1 MIMAKRALAGL
12 SVVVAGLLV
21 VGATS
26 GARMAMGRV
35 AAGRAAAIRVETA
48 EGNDDPANLKGERVR
63 AAVGVQEIAANQGAT
78 ALWQSLVKLR
88 TRASLMMIVAHP
100 DDEDGGMLTY
110 EARGVGAHV
119 AMLTLTRG
127 EGGQNLMS
135 ADFDGALGLV
145 RTQELLAADRYMGV
159 DQMWGTEV
167 DFGFSKTKEE
177 SFANWGQERVLYDAV
192 RAVRLYRPLVVT
204 SVFEGGITDGH
215 GQHQVSGE
223 MAQEVFAAAGDPKVF
238 PEQIAEGLLPWSP
251 VKVYARVP
259 FFSVSA
265 KGMFD
270 YATNK
275 YAPAR
280 FYNYVTKE
288 WTTESPKANVTIAE
302 GDYSPVLGMSYLQ
315 FARRGLG
322 LQKSQNG
329 GMGVPAAGAFDVAYH
344 RYGSRVSSS
353 GVSSTEQEKSFFD
366 GVDVSLMGM
375 ASLAAG
381 SAASQ
386 TAFLR
391 EGLGKISGLVEQAV
405 KAYAIAAPEK
415 TAPFLREGLQAADGL
430 IAQVEKSGL
439 TAQEKYDL
447 LHELRVKRVQFNDAL
462 VEALGLKLRA
472 QVAPAQEATG
482 PFARFGDGND
492 TFVTAVPGQSF
503 AVQVQVVNGSNVPV
517 KVTDCG
523 FESAAGAKVEGAEP
537 GALGATIVQDIMQ
550 GKAYGQRFA
559 VRLPEDAQV
568 TRPPFTRTKNEQA
581 YYDVVDP
588 KMRNA
593 SLPLPALTAWVKV
606 DYDGVAVRLG
616 QEVQTLHRMSGLG
629 TVYEPLVVAPAIS
642 VAVSPAAGVV
652 PLMEKTLLVTARV
665 RSNVK
670 GAAAGSVKLEL
681 PAGWTA
687 VPERAEF
694 SLAKDGDEVEIPF
707 TVTPGKMAETAYTMT
722 AVASYAGKEYREG
735 YKTVGYAGILP
746 ANLYR
751 PATYTARGVDV
762 KVAPGLRVG
771 YLPGTGDEV
780 EASLENL
787 GVHATTLTMADVVG
801 GRLAGFDVVVLGVRA
816 YAAHPGLAA
825 ANGQMLEYA
834 KNGGV
839 VIVQYNRGTF
849 DYGPYPTS
857 LGAEEKVVDETA
869 AVRLLMPESP
879 VLTWPNKITE
889 RDFDGWVE
897 ERGHGFME
905 SWDPHYDAPLETH
918 DPGQDPQKGG
928 LLVAKTGKGAYVYV
942 AYALYRELPEGV
954 PGAYR
959 LFANLLSLGKSSGA
973 KK

>member
-1 MIMAKRALAGL
+1 MIMGKRALAGL
-12 SVVVAGLLV
+12 SVVGALLLV
-21 VGATS
+21 VA
-26 GARMAMGRV
+26 AMRGTRIVQGRV
-35 AAGRAAAIRVETA
+35 AGGRSAEIAVGTEAGK
-48 EGNDDPANLKGERVR
+48 DDPANLKGEQVR
-63 AAVGVQEIAANQGAT
+63 AAVGVQEIAANEGAT

-135 ADFDGALGLV
+135 ADFDDALGLV
-145 RTQELLAADRYMGV
+145 RTQELLAAGRYMGI

-177 SFANWGQERVLYDAV
+177 SFANWGHDRVLYDAV

-204 SVFEGGITDGH
+204 AVFQGGITDGH

-223 MAQEVFAAAGDPKVF
+223 MAQAVFDAAGDPKVF

-259 FFSVSA
+259 FFSVSS

-270 YATNK
+270 YATGK

-288 WTTESPKANVTIAE
+288 WSTESPKPSVTVAE
-302 GDYSPVLGMSYLQ
+302 GDYSPVLGMTYLQ
-315 FARRGLG
+315 FGRMGLG
-322 LQKSQNG
+322 LQKTQNG
-329 GMGVPAAGAFDVAYH
+329 GMGVPAAGEFDVAYH
-344 RYGSRVSSS
+344 RYGSRVKAAE
-353 GVSSTEQEKSFFD
+353 TEKSFFD
-366 GVDVSLMGM
+366 GVDVSLMGI
-375 ASLAAG
+375 ASLAAA
-381 SAASQ
+381 SPASQ

-391 EGLGKISGLVEQAV
+391 EGLEKISGLVEQAV
-405 KAYAIAAPEK
+405 KAYAIKAPEK
-415 TAPFLREGLQAADGL
+415 TAPFLRDGLKATDAL
-430 IAQVEKSGL
+430 IAQVESSGL
-439 TAQEKYDL
+439 TAQEKYDV

-472 QVAPAQEATG
+472 QVAGPGGGG
-482 PFARFGDGND
+482 PFARFGDGGD

-503 AVQVQVVNGSNVPV
+503 AVQVQVVNGSDLPV
-517 KVTDCG
+517 AVKECTFD
-523 FESAAGAKVEGAEP
+523 SAAGAKVDGAEP
-537 GALGATIVQDIMQ
+537 SAAATIVE
-550 GKAYGQRFA
+550 GKAFSQQYA
-559 VRLPEDAQV
+559 VKLPADTPV
-568 TRPPFTRTKNEQA
+568 TRPPFTRPGIAQA
-581 YYDVVDP
+581 YYDVADP
-588 KMRNA
+588 RMRNA
-593 SLPLPALTAWVKV
+593 SLSLPALTAWVTV
-606 DYDGVAVRLG
+606 DYDGVSVRLG
-616 QEVQTLHRMSGLG
+616 QEVQTLHRVTGLG

-652 PLMEKTLLVTARV
+652 PLTEKTLMVTARV

-670 GAAAGSVKLEL
+670 GAAAGSVRLEL

-687 VPERAEF
+687 APERGEF
-694 SLAKDGDEVEIPF
+694 SLAKDGDEAEVRF
-707 TVTPGKMAETAYTMT
+707 VVTPGKMAETAYTMT
-722 AVASYAGKEYREG
+722 AVASFAGKEYREG

-746 ANLYR
+746 GNLYR
-751 PATYTARGVDV
+751 PATYTARGVEV

-780 EASLENL
+780 QASLENL
-787 GVHATTLTMADVVG
+787 GVQATTLTMADVVG

-825 ANGQMLEYA
+825 ANGQLLQYA
-834 KNGGV
+834 KSGGV
-839 VIVQYNRGTF
+839 VIVQYNRGQF

-857 LGAEEKVVDETA
+857 LGSEEKVVDETA
-869 AVRLLMPESP
+869 AVRLLVPESP

-905 SWDPHYDAPLETH
+905 SWDAHYEAPLETH

-928 LLVAKTGKGAYVYV
+928 LLVAKTGKGQYVYV

-954 PGAYR
+954 SGAYR
-959 LFANLLSLGKSSGA
+959 LFANLLSLGKSSFGA
-973 KK
+973 QR

>member
-1 MIMAKRALAGL
+1 MVKRALAGL
-12 SVVVAGLLV
+12 SVVAAVLLV
-21 VGATS
+21 VAALS
-26 GARMAMGRV
+26 GAKGRV
-35 AAGRAAAIRVETA
+35 AAGRAAEIRVETA
-48 EGNDDPANLKGERVR
+48 AANDDPANLKGEQVR
-63 AAVGVQEIAANQGAT
+63 AAVGVQEIAANEGAT

-119 AMLTLTRG
+119 AMLTLNRG

-135 ADFDGALGLV
+135 ADFDDALGLL
-145 RTQELLAADRYMGV
+145 RTQELLAAGRYMGI

-177 SFANWGQERVLYDAV
+177 SLANWGHERVLYDAV

-223 MAQEVFAAAGDPKVF
+223 MAQEVFTAAGDPKVF

-251 VKVYARVP
+251 AKVYARVP

-270 YATNK
+270 YATGK

-288 WTTESPKANVTIAE
+288 WSTESPKVDVTIAE
-302 GDYSPVLGMSYLQ
+302 GEYSPVLGMSYLQ
-315 FARRGLG
+315 FGRRGLG

-329 GMGVPAAGAFDVAYH
+329 GMGVPAAGEFDVAYH
-344 RYGSRVSSS
+344 RYGSRVSS
-353 GVSSTEQEKSFFD
+353 GASTGKEKSFFD
-366 GVDVSLMGM
+366 GVDVSLAGM

-381 SAASQ
+381 SPAAQ

-405 KAYAIAAPEK
+405 GVYAIAAPEK
-415 TAPFLREGLQAADGL
+415 TAPFLREGLLATDAL
-430 IAQVEKSGL
+430 IAQVETSGL

-472 QVAPAQEATG
+472 QVAPAHEDTG
-482 PFARFGDGND
+482 PFARFGDGAD

-503 AVQVQVVNGSNVPV
+503 AVRVQVVNGSNVPV

-523 FESAAGAKVEGAEP
+523 FDSAAGAKVEGAEP
-537 GALGATIVQDIMQ
+537 GGAAIVD
-550 GKAYGQRFA
+550 GKAFGERYP
-559 VRLPEDAQV
+559 VKLPVDAQV
-568 TRPPFTRTKNEQA
+568 TRPPFTRPGIAQA
-581 YYDVVDP
+581 YYDVADL

-593 SLPLPALTAWVKV
+593 SLPLPALTAWATV
-606 DYDGVAVRLG
+606 DYDGVKVRLG
-616 QEVQTLHRMSGLG
+616 QEVQTLHRVTGLG

-652 PLMEKTLLVTARV
+652 PLTEKTLLVTARV

-670 GAAAGSVKLEL
+670 GAATGSVRLEL

-687 VPERAEF
+687 APERAEF
-694 SLAKDGDEVEIPF
+694 SLVKDGDEAEIPF
-707 TVTPGKMAETAYTMT
+707 VVTPGKMAETAYTMT
-722 AVASYAGKEYREG
+722 AVASFAGKEYREG
-735 YKTVGYAGILP
+735 YKTVGYAGMLP
-746 ANLYR
+746 GNLYR
-751 PATYTARGVDV
+751 PATYSARGVDV

-787 GVHATTLTMADVVG
+787 GVHATTLTMADVAG
-801 GRLAGFDVVVLGVRA
+801 GRLARFDVVVLGVRA

-825 ANGQMLEYA
+825 ANGQLLEYA

-839 VIVQYNRGTF
+839 VIVQYNRGQF

-857 LGAEEKVVDETA
+857 LGSEEKVVDETA
-869 AVRLLMPESP
+869 AVKLLVPESP
-879 VLTWPNKITE
+879 ALSWPNKITE

-905 SWDPHYDAPLETH
+905 SWDPKYEAPLETH

-959 LFANLLSLGKSSGA
+959 LFANLLSLGKGSAAGR
-973 KK
+973 

>member
-1 MIMAKRALAGL
+1 MGKRTLVGL
-12 SVVVAGLLV
+12 SLVVALLLV
-21 VGATS
+21 VAATS
-26 GARMAMGRV
+26 GTRMVQGRV
-35 AAGRAAAIRVETA
+35 AGGRSAEVQVVTAAGK
-48 EGNDDPANLKGERVR
+48 DDPANLKGEQVR
-63 AAVGVQEIAANQGAT
+63 AAVGVQAIAANEGAT

-135 ADFDGALGLV
+135 GDFDDALGLV
-145 RTQELLAADRYMGV
+145 RTQELLAAGRYMGI

-177 SFANWGQERVLYDAV
+177 SFANWGHDRVLYDAV

-204 SVFEGGITDGH
+204 AVFQGGITDGH

-223 MAQEVFAAAGDPKVF
+223 MAQEVFEAAGDPKVF
-238 PEQIAEGLLPWSP
+238 PEQIAAGLLPWSP
-251 VKVYARVP
+251 MKVYARVP
-259 FFSVSA
+259 FFSVTS

-288 WTTESPKANVTIAE
+288 WTTESAKANVTVAE

-315 FARRGLG
+315 FGRMGLG

-344 RYGSRVSSS
+344 RYGSRVK
-353 GVSSTEQEKSFFD
+353 TEETEKNFFD

-375 ASLAAG
+375 ASLA
-381 SAASQ
+381 SASPASQ

-391 EGLGKISGLVEQAV
+391 EGLEKINGLVEQAV
-405 KAYAIAAPEK
+405 KAYAIKAPEK
-415 TAPFLREGLQAADGL
+415 TAPFLRDGLRATDGL
-430 IAQVEKSGL
+430 IAQVETSGL
-439 TAQEKYDL
+439 TAQEKYDV

-472 QVAPAQEATG
+472 QVAGPGGGG
-482 PFARFGDGND
+482 PFARFGDGGD

-503 AVQVQVVNGSNVPV
+503 AVQVQVVNGSDVPV
-517 KVTDCG
+517 TVKDCG
-523 FESAAGAKVEGAEP
+523 FESSAGARVEGAEP
-537 GALGATIVQDIMQ
+537 SAAATIVD
-550 GKAYGQRFA
+550 GKAFGQRYS
-559 VRLPEDAQV
+559 VKLPDDAQV
-568 TRPPFTRTKNEQA
+568 TRPPFTQTKSEQA
-581 YYDVVDP
+581 YYDVADP
-588 KMRNA
+588 AMRNA
-593 SLPLPALTAWVKV
+593 SLPLPALTAWVTI
-606 DYDGVAVRLG
+606 DYDGVEVRLG
-616 QEVQTLHRMSGLG
+616 QEVQTLHRVSGLG

-652 PLMEKTLLVTARV
+652 PLTEKTLMVTARV

-670 GAAAGSVKLEL
+670 GEAAGSVKLEL
-681 PAGWTA
+681 PVGWTA
-687 VPERAEF
+687 APERAEF

-707 TVTPGKMAETAYTMT
+707 VVTPGKMAETAYTMT
-722 AVASYAGKEYREG
+722 AVASFGGKEYREG
-735 YKTVGYAGILP
+735 YKTVGYAGMLP
-746 ANLYR
+746 GNLYR

-780 EASLENL
+780 QASLENL

-825 ANGQMLEYA
+825 ANGQLLDYA
-834 KNGGV
+834 KSGGV
-839 VIVQYNRGTF
+839 VIVQYNLGQF
-849 DYGPYPTS
+849 DYGPYPYS
-857 LGAEEKVVDETA
+857 LGAAEKVVDETA
-869 AVRLLMPESP
+869 AVQLLVPESP
-879 VLTWPNKITE
+879 VLSWPNKITE

-905 SWDPHYDAPLETH
+905 SWDPKYQALLESH

-973 KK
+973 QR